1 MNVIAKARI
10 KLLQKQP
17 FFGRLALLLDV
28 RRADYIPTLCTDGEK
43 LLYNEDYV
51 KGLNEEQRQSVV
63 LHEVLHVALG
73 HLWRRGD
80 RLPHIWNLAADY
92 VVNDLLVKN
101 SLPVPQGGLYSQEY
115 AGMNAEMVYEKL
127 KKNAKTLACG
137 FHMQIDMNG
146 GGQGDQEGEEGE
158 EEDKKKGK
166 GGGGK
171 GKDQKDDKKKKGKG
185 GQGDDQQ
192 DDQQDQDDKGK
203 GKGKGKDQKP
213 NGCPVCQSHGMWDKL
228 KTNPK
233 KAKKIQQ
240 KFEGTM
246 EQIARDKGSVPAGFE
261 RIIEALKPQ
270 EDWRKILMNYLSSS
284 KNDYDFMRRD
294 RRTLDWDFY
303 LPDLRDET
311 TLDNLVVAIDTSG
324 SIGVEEL
331 NVFVSEIKE
340 ILNLFP
346 KTKGWLID
354 CDAEVH
360 QCIEIEKAK
369 EPTLK
374 FYGGGGTSHKP
385 VFKEIKDKNL
395 KPKVLLA
402 FTDLYT
408 DFPST
413 KPDYPVL
420 WLATPGSGKMNV
432 PFGRVI
438 ELKEHLQK
446 RR

>member
-28 RRADYIPTLCTDGEK
+28 RKADDIPTLCTDGEH
-43 LLYNEDYV
+43 LLYNEDFV
-51 KGLNEEQRQSVV
+51 KGLNDEQRQSVV

-101 SLPVPQGGLYSQEY
+101 DLPVPQGGLYSQEY

-127 KKNAKTLACG
+127 KKNAKTLDCG
-137 FHMQIDMNG
+137 FHVQLDMG
-146 GGQGDQEGEEGE
+146 KGGQGQDQEGDGEGE
-158 EEDKKKGK
+158 EKDDKKKGK
-166 GGGGK
+166 GQGDGDQEQD
-171 GKDQKDDKKKKGKG
+171 GKDQKK
-185 GQGDDQQ
+185 QG
-192 DDQQDQDDKGK
+192 KGK
-203 GKGKGKDQKP
+203 GKGKGKQDQKP
-213 NGCPVCQSHGMWDKL
+213 NGCPVCQAHGMWDKV
-228 KTNPK
+228 KNNPK

-246 EQIARDKGSVPAGFE
+246 EQIARDRGKVPAGFE

-284 KNDYDFMRRD
+284 KSDYDFMRRD

-303 LPDLRDET
+303 LPDLQDET
-311 TLDNLVVAIDTSG
+311 KLDNLVVAIDTSG
-324 SIGVEEL
+324 SIGVDEL

-346 KTKGWLID
+346 RTKGWLID
-354 CDAEVH
+354 CDAQVH

-374 FYGGGGTSHKP
+374 FYGGGGTSHVP
-385 VFKEIKDKNL
+385 VFKEITDKKL

-408 DFPST
+408 EFPRT

-432 PFGRVI
+432 PWGRVI
-438 ELKEHLQK
+438 ELKERLQK
-446 RR
+446 RG